1 MTTMLAFLFHGLTI
15 LSIVF
20 FSSLF
25 MIYFANSFR
34 FFRLIDNIFFSY
46 TSLIGLKTDWKNS
59 FLEKMAEESRKFFHS
74 SFFCVMT
81 IKKNHAKFCVVASA
95 KKFISLTD
103 QINKKEFPININRL
117 FHFFPTFPSERGI
130 FMEEKVRRNMGLKCS
145 FTIPIITENN
155 KPEALINLYF
165 ENYFSAV
172 LACFSY
178 LIFRNRINY
187 FFAAMLRN
195 VYTDQKDLAEV
206 LLEQIEGYALVS
218 LDNKSQIISWN
229 KGAEKL
235 FGYRGVEII
244 GQKFSVLFHE
254 NDASSLD
261 RCLEILEIKEEIKF
275 FATLKD
281 RMTVTIKAEL
291 TMKRMVQ
298 ESGDISGYSVFI
310 KDITKEDIF
319 KQNIQQYSFINYT
332 ILENSQDG
340 ILILDENDKIIFY
353 NQRVRTILDNPMNL
367 FGVPGRK
374 IFPRHFSE
382 QFEDALSSLK
392 DSKSEFEEL
401 DYMFEQHY
409 YNIRFFRVHKNAD
422 NDYGGVIVFF
432 IDETLRM
439 NTLIELEEKKE
450 ALEVI
455 NSNLLDALSS
465 ARVMQQNL
473 IPKSLPFRSDFAC
486 AVLYQLSDE
495 IGGDFYYVD
504 VIKANDKEYAIAFV
518 SDVSG
523 HGIAASMM
531 NVMVKDVYVSLR
543 EEMEHGNVPVVPSA
557 FLENL
562 NKRLFD
568 LDFFENKFITCFV
581 AVINLTDHEVTM
593 ASAGH
598 PLPYFIHEGQ
608 AKIFNFKRAVPLG
621 VLEMLPKSLEYKTS
635 YMPGDKLVFYTD
647 GFLDIFEKRGKT
659 PSESIEEFLTE
670 NHNASLERMIEL
682 SENQNKLYREENK
695 LSPDDLTILYIRL

>member
-1 MTTMLAFLFHGLTI
+1 MTTMVAFLFHGLTI
-15 LSIVF
+15 LFLTMVSI
-20 FSSLF
+20 LLT
-25 MIYFANSFR
+25 IYFANSFR
-34 FFRLIDNIFFSY
+34 FFRLVDNIFYSY
-46 TSLIGLKTDWKNS
+46 TSLVALKTDWKNS
-59 FLEKMAEESRKFFHS
+59 FLEKMAEESRKLFHS
-74 SFFCVMT
+74 AFFCVMMVN
-81 IKKNHAKFCVVASA
+81 KNQAKFCVVAAA
-95 KKFISLTD
+95 KKYSFLTD
-103 QINKKEFPININRL
+103 QINKKEFPINTNRR
-117 FHFFPTFPSERGI
+117 FHFLPTFPSERGI
-130 FMEEKVRRNMGLKCS
+130 FMEERVRRDMGLKCS
-145 FTIPIITENN
+145 FTVPIITENN

-165 ENYFSAV
+165 ENYFSAI
-172 LACFSY
+172 LASFTY
-178 LIFRNRINY
+178 IIFRNRINY

-206 LLEQIEGYALVS
+206 LLEQIDGYALVS
-218 LDNKSQIISWN
+218 LDNKAQIISWN

-254 NDASSLD
+254 SETSSLD
-261 RCLEILEIKEEIKF
+261 RCLEILEIKDEIKF
-275 FATLKD
+275 FASLKD
-281 RMTVTIKAEL
+281 RMTVTLKAEL
-291 TMKRMVQ
+291 AMKRMVQ
-298 ESGDISGYSVFI
+298 ESGNIIGYSVFI

-340 ILILDENDKIIFY
+340 ILILDESDKIIFY

-382 QFEDALSSLK
+382 QFEDALHSLK
-392 DSKSEFEEL
+392 DSKSEFETL

-455 NSNLLDALSS
+455 NRNLLDALSS

-473 IPKSLPFRSDFAC
+473 IPKTLPARDDFSC

-495 IGGDFYYVD
+495 IGGDFYYID
-504 VIKANDKEYAIAFV
+504 MLKADGKEYAIAFV

-531 NVMVKDVYVSLR
+531 NVMVKDVYISLR
-543 EEMEHGNVPVVPSA
+543 EEMEHGHIPVVPSA
-557 FLENL
+557 FLEQL

-568 LDFFENKFITCFV
+568 LDFFENKFITCFT
-581 AVINLTDHEVTM
+581 AVINFTDKEVTM

-598 PLPYFIHEGQ
+598 PLPYFVHEDK
-608 AKIFNFKRAVPLG
+608 ATIFNFKRAVPLG
-621 VLEMLPKSLEYKTS
+621 VLETLPKSLEYKMSYTS
-635 YMPGDKLVFYTD
+635 GDKFVFYTD
-647 GFLDIFEKRGKT
+647 GFLDIFEKAGKT

-670 NHNASLERMIEL
+670 NAGASLDELVDL
-682 SENQNKLYREENK
+682 SEKQNTLYREENK
-695 LSPDDLTILYIRL
+695 LSPDDLTILYIKL